1 MFELTGSLMELV
13 ITAVFIFSAS
23 IMFLAFALAALRSSR
38 EPRESKP
45 ITPHVM
51 AVAPRKPSGSVVEEV
66 KTPINPPVN
75 TMEKIREITQA
86 PRTIRL
92 EIEFPELPETIRIP
106 LEKLPKLLE
115 VIKEGRE
122 EEAGIGREM
131 HHNFVMQKEAREE
144 ERRSWSALRRHDNPL
159 LDILERVSGLEFS
172 EDGERVYCPRHG
184 WVHYIIASDGRI
196 ICGEGHENLWDPNRE
211 RYRPPDKRELMKLQK
226 ELMDVKREIGELQHI
241 AEMRPPRTKAKPRE
255 EAGEEYIEEEYEEEP
270 GEEETE
276 A

>member
-38 EPRESKP
+38 EPRESRAV
-45 ITPHVM
+45 TPHVM
-51 AVAPRKPSGSVVEEV
+51 AVAPRKPSGSVAEEA

-75 TMEKIREITQA
+75 TMEKIREITHA

-131 HHNFVMQKEAREE
+131 HHNFVVQGEEAKE
-144 ERRSWSALRRHDNPL
+144 ERKSWSAMKHYDRPW
-159 LDILERVSGLEFS
+159 LDILSRVSGLEFS
-172 EDGERVYCPRHG
+172 EDGEKVYCPRHG
-184 WVHYIIASDGRI
+184 WTYYIVASDGRI
-196 ICGEGHENLWDPNRE
+196 LCGEGKETLWDPNKE
-211 RYRPPDKRELMKLQK
+211 RYRPPDRRELMKLQK

-241 AEMRPPRTKAKPRE
+241 AEMRPPRTKTKPRE
-255 EAGEEYIEEEYEEEP
+255 EAREEYIEEEYEEEP
-270 GEEETE
+270 EEEETE

>member
-1 MFELTGSLMELV
+1 MLALDTSLLEQLV
-13 ITAVFIFSAS
+13 LAVFIFSAS

-38 EPRESKP
+38 EPRESKA

-51 AVAPRKPSGSVVEEV
+51 AVAPRKPSGSVVEEA

-75 TMEKIREITQA
+75 IEEKIREISQT
-86 PRTIRL
+86 PLSSRSIVL
-92 EIEFPELPETIRIP
+92 EIELPRIP
-106 LEKLPKLLE
+106 EKIKLDFDKFRKFMEIL
-115 VIKEGRE
+115 RE
-122 EEAGIGREM
+122 EE
-131 HHNFVMQKEAREE
+131 HHNFVVQKEAREE
-144 ERRSWSALRRHDNPL
+144 EKRSWSALRRHDNPL

-196 ICGEGHENLWDPNRE
+196 ICGEGHENLWDPNKNRFIPPSKKEME
-211 RYRPPDKRELMKLQK
+211 RLQRELMNIRREIEDLQRQA
-226 ELMDVKREIGELQHI
+226 ELRPTEAPRKIEKEIGED
-241 AEMRPPRTKAKPRE
+241 
-255 EAGEEYIEEEYEEEP
+255 YEEEYEEEP

>member
-38 EPRESKP
+38 EPRESRP
-45 ITPHVM
+45 ITPHAM
-51 AVAPRKPSGSVVEEV
+51 AVAPRKPIGEV
-66 KTPINPPVN
+66 KAPINPPVN
-75 TMEKIREITQA
+75 IEEKIREISQA
-86 PRTIRL
+86 PLSSRSIVL
-92 EIEFPELPETIRIP
+92 EIELPRIP
-106 LEKLPKLLE
+106 EKIKLDLDKFRKFME
-115 VIKEGRE
+115 ILRE
-122 EEAGIGREM
+122 EE
-131 HHNFVMQKEAREE
+131 HHNFVVQGESEE
-144 ERRSWSALRRHDNPL
+144 EKAEERKSWSALRRHDNPL

-211 RYRPPDKRELMKLQK
+211 RYKPPDKRELMKLQK

-241 AEMRPPRTKAKPRE
+241 AEMRPPRTRAKPRE
-255 EAGEEYIEEEYEEEP
+255 GAREEYMEKEDYEEP

>member
-1 MFELTGSLMELV
+1 MFGLTGSLMELV

-51 AVAPRKPSGSVVEEV
+51 AVAPRKPIGEV
-66 KTPINPPVN
+66 KAPINPPVN
-75 TMEKIREITQA
+75 IEEKIREISQT
-86 PRTIRL
+86 PLSSRSIIL
-92 EIEFPELPETIRIP
+92 EIELPRIP
-106 LEKLPKLLE
+106 EKIKLDFDKFRKFMEIL
-115 VIKEGRE
+115 RE
-122 EEAGIGREM
+122 EE
-131 HHNFVMQKEAREE
+131 HHNFVVQGESEEEKAE

-184 WVHYIIASDGRI
+184 WTHYIIASDGRI
-196 ICGEGHENLWDPNRE
+196 ICGEGHENLWDPNKNRFIPPSKKEME
-211 RYRPPDKRELMKLQK
+211 RLQRELMNIRREIEDLQRQA
-226 ELMDVKREIGELQHI
+226 ELRPTEAPRKKTEKEIGED
-241 AEMRPPRTKAKPRE
+241 
-255 EAGEEYIEEEYEEEP
+255 YEEEYEEP

>member
-1 MFELTGSLMELV
+1 MEIDPEQILFF
-13 ITAVFIFSAS
+13 TTS
-23 IMFLAFALAALRSSR
+23 IILILAAIYLIKTAKNHR
-38 EPRESKP
+38 E
-45 ITPHVM
+45 
-51 AVAPRKPSGSVVEEV
+51 
-66 KTPINPPVN
+66 TPIYNPNYNYNTRKQYTPLPHYTTHVNPPVN
-75 TMEKIREITQA
+75 TDIVKPIQQIQA
-86 PRTIRL
+86 PSQRTIRL

-122 EEAGIGREM
+122 EEAGMGREM
-131 HHNFVMQKEAREE
+131 HHKIVVQGESEE
-144 ERRSWSALRRHDNPL
+144 EKAKERKSWSALRRHDNPL

-211 RYRPPDKRELMKLQK
+211 RYRPLDKRELMKLQK
-226 ELMDVKREIGELQHI
+226 ELMDVKREIGELQHM

-255 EAGEEYIEEEYEEEP
+255 EAREEYIEEEDYEEP

>member
-1 MFELTGSLMELV
+1 MFGLTGSLMELV

-51 AVAPRKPSGSVVEEV
+51 AVAPRKPTGEV
-66 KTPINPPVN
+66 KAPINPPVN
-75 TMEKIREITQA
+75 IEEKIREISQA
-86 PRTIRL
+86 PLSSRSIVL
-92 EIEFPELPETIRIP
+92 EIELPRIP
-106 LEKLPKLLE
+106 EKIKLDFDKFRKFMEIL
-115 VIKEGRE
+115 RE
-122 EEAGIGREM
+122 EE
-131 HHNFVMQKEAREE
+131 HHNFVVQGESEEEKAE

-241 AEMRPPRTKAKPRE
+241 AEMRPPRNKAKPRE
-255 EAGEEYIEEEYEEEP
+255 EAGEEYIEEEYEEE
-270 GEEETE
+270 TE

>member
-1 MFELTGSLMELV
+1 MLALDTSLLEQLV
-13 ITAVFIFSAS
+13 LAVFIFSAS

-38 EPRESKP
+38 EPRESRVV
-45 ITPHVM
+45 TPHVM
-51 AVAPRKPSGSVVEEV
+51 AVAPRKPSGSVVEEA
-66 KTPINPPVN
+66 KTPIIPPVN
-75 TMEKIREITQA
+75 IEEKIREISQT
-86 PRTIRL
+86 PLSSRSIVL
-92 EIEFPELPETIRIP
+92 EIELPRIP
-106 LEKLPKLLE
+106 EKIKLDFDKFRKFMEIL
-115 VIKEGRE
+115 RE
-122 EEAGIGREM
+122 EE
-131 HHNFVMQKEAREE
+131 HHNFVVQGEEAREE
-144 ERRSWSALRRHDNPL
+144 RKSWSALRRHDNPL

-184 WVHYIIASDGRI
+184 WTHYIIASDGRI

-211 RYRPPDKRELMKLQK
+211 RYRPLDKRELMKLQK

>member
-1 MFELTGSLMELV
+1 MEIDPEQILFF
-13 ITAVFIFSAS
+13 TTS
-23 IMFLAFALAALRSSR
+23 IILILAAIYLIKTAKNHR
-38 EPRESKP
+38 E
-45 ITPHVM
+45 
-51 AVAPRKPSGSVVEEV
+51 
-66 KTPINPPVN
+66 TPIYNPNYNYNTRKQYTPLPHYTTHVNPPVN
-75 TMEKIREITQA
+75 TDIVKPIQQIQA
-86 PRTIRL
+86 PSQRTIRL

-122 EEAGIGREM
+122 EEAGMGREM
-131 HHNFVMQKEAREE
+131 HHKIVVQGESEE
-144 ERRSWSALRRHDNPL
+144 ERAKERKSWSALRRHDNPL

-196 ICGEGHENLWDPNRE
+196 ICGEGHENLWDPNKDRFIPPSKKEME
-211 RYRPPDKRELMKLQK
+211 RLQRELMNIRREIEDLQRQA
-226 ELMDVKREIGELQHI
+226 ELRPTEAPRKKTEKEIGED
-241 AEMRPPRTKAKPRE
+241 
-255 EAGEEYIEEEYEEEP
+255 YEEEYEEP